1 MLETNQPTMNPN
13 VPVSDI
19 MTRSVIT
26 VNPDDKLPKIRELFV
41 KNNFHHLPVVENGTL
56 IGIISR
62 EDFLRVYYD
71 LSRQTAGKTWS
82 DKSFV
87 HLNASG
93 IMTKDPM
100 ILDPEDSIGLAAD
113 VFLANKF
120 HSLPI
125 VEDGV
130 LTGIVTVHDLL
141 AFSFNSPVET
151 GKETEFEE

>member
-1 MLETNQPTMNPN
+1 
-13 VPVSDI
+13 
-19 MTRSVIT
+19 
-26 VNPDDKLPKIRELFV
+26 
-41 KNNFHHLPVVENGTL
+41 
-56 IGIISR
+56 
-62 EDFLRVYYD
+62 
-71 LSRQTAGKTWS
+71 
-82 DKSFV
+82 
-87 HLNASG
+87 
-93 IMTKDPM
+93 MTKDPM